1 MSKLQKG
8 QSIVEFAFILPILV
22 LFLIGLMYFGLMF
35 SNYVALNNI
44 ARDAARSAAMLPDD
58 TYKASGFGTIRDAY
72 QNTFDLD
79 STKSPT
85 ITIDQYFLPNSTYLW
100 DPTDERKFKIEY
112 ETSDI
117 NNGEV
122 IVTLTA
128 KLDTSRGSLA
138 GSFFNVVGSGTLENM
153 VVTYH
158 MYSEVKHDEP
168 YTATG
173 GSGEKHGDLS

>member
-1 MSKLQKG
+1 MRRYQKG
-8 QSIVEFAFILPILV
+8 QSIVEFAFVLPILV

-44 ARDAARSAAMLPDD
+44 ARDAARSAAMLPDA
-58 TYKASGFGTIRDAY
+58 TYKVSGFDTIREAY
-72 QNTFDLD
+72 QNTFTND

-85 ITIDQYFLPNSTYLW
+85 VTIDSYFLPNSTYLW
-100 DPTDERKFKIEY
+100 DPTKEEKFKIEY
-112 ETSDI
+112 EPSDI

-128 KLDTSRGSLA
+128 DLDKSDGSLA
-138 GSFFNVVGSGTLENM
+138 GPFFNVVGRGTLEHM

-158 MYSEVKHDEP
+158 MYSEVKHTDSS
-168 YTATG
+168 
-173 GSGEKHGDLS
+173 GSDGTR